1 MFSIGSSDP
10 AGSPQTPWL
19 IRIGIFSAG
28 AMAAALVMAL
38 WAMLVTDAGAAPGA
52 VALLLCGTAASI
64 ASACLVSHVILRL
77 AEREQRAANDA
88 GHDLLSGLANR
99 KLFHSWI
106 DYELARRRREG
117 SRFAVM
123 YLDIDHFKDIND
135 RHGHD
140 AGDRLIVEVA
150 RRLSDTLRPTD
161 RLARFGGDEF
171 AILQSGIRTIND
183 AEALAS
189 RIVDAMRQPFSP
201 GRIEVTSSA
210 SIGIA
215 MCPDNAE
222 SRDDLMKLADLALYR
237 AKKDGRDRFAFFDA
251 RMGEDLARRRS
262 FGLELAAAIASDSLS
277 LEYQPVFRVGDR
289 KMLGIEARL
298 RWAHPQRGLID
309 AADMTSIAEER
320 GLLLPL
326 GHWVLQRA
334 CMQARAWPDLR
345 LCVSVSP
352 VHFRYRDFAAQVLK
366 VIHETGL
373 DPARLDLCIDE
384 SCLLGAK
391 AEPIAGMKILRQEG
405 VRFTLAQFGAGVA
418 SLNYVRQF
426 PLSRIKIDQQW
437 TVVSPDTPANAAV
450 LHSLIHLGRA
460 LGLTVAADGIEAEQQ
475 AHDLTTFGCDEVQG
489 RLLARYLSGEEVTT
503 LVCTTTP
510 HPEDGTNTPA

>member
-77 AEREQRAANDA
+77 AEREQRAASDA

-171 AILQSGIRTIND
+171 AILQSGVRTISD

-215 MCPDNAE
+215 MCPDHERNAPLTGHKHGRGALCE
-222 SRDDLMKLADLALYR
+222 AFTQPFVRKVLRPPSTAITCPVIHVERGPASRATTWATSSGSPSRGKGCMAAMASAICGLASS
-237 AKKDGRDRFAFFDA
+237 FDA
-251 RMGEDLARRRS
+251 NG
-262 FGLELAAAIASDSLS
+262 
-277 LEYQPVFRVGDR
+277 VRVSEGATQFTR
-289 KMLGIEARL
+289 
-298 RWAHPQRGLID
+298 
-309 AADMTSIAEER
+309 T
-320 GLLLPL
+320 
-326 GHWVLQRA
+326 
-334 CMQARAWPDLR
+334 
-345 LCVSVSP
+345 
-352 VHFRYRDFAAQVLK
+352 
-366 VIHETGL
+366 
-373 DPARLDLCIDE
+373 
-384 SCLLGAK
+384 LGASS
-391 AEPIAGMKILRQEG
+391 A
-405 VRFTLAQFGAGVA
+405 A
-418 SLNYVRQF
+418 SE
-426 PLSRIKIDQQW
+426 RIKPS
-437 TVVSPDTPANAAV
+437 TAP
-450 LHSLIHLGRA
+450 
-460 LGLTVAADGIEAEQQ
+460 
-475 AHDLTTFGCDEVQG
+475 
-489 RLLARYLSGEEVTT
+489 LAM
-503 LVCTTTP
+503 P
-510 HPEDGTNTPA
+510 MDA